1 MAAGRSVLGRGQV
14 AQGRLPVACV
24 VLVREVAD
32 HHWGSSRVV
41 QWLRRGTA
49 ATSNRSTIGYG
60 TNASTSRIA
69 IDSDGD
75 LAVRQLV
82 RRASASGEFVAVYD
96 PRRRWAVATASSRIW
111 NTTDWRTQPPRPPTV
126 VVVVHNGA
134 ANPCIPCTGQH
145 QRPRARPSI
154 RRAQCLY
161 HPAQPTD
168 SDRDRVVHR
177 TPRRGDLPLRADRS
191 QLIHTLVG
199 SQIRCPILKF
209 NVPLMSIGTRI

>member
-1 MAAGRSVLGRGQV
+1 MLEPGLLSAVSVDLVSHGVVVMAAGRSVLGRGQV

-134 ANPCIPCTGQH
+134 ANPYPGALVSISVRAPGPRSVEPNVCIT
-145 QRPRARPSI
+145 QRSRRIRIETEWFTAR
-154 RRAQCLY
+154 
-161 HPAQPTD
+161 
-168 SDRDRVVHR
+168 RVAA
-177 TPRRGDLPLRADRS
+177 TLRYE
-191 QLIHTLVG
+191 QTVL
-199 SQIRCPILKF
+199 
-209 NVPLMSIGTRI
+209 N